1 MLEYL
6 RNAAEKPVAKI
17 LIGILAFS
25 FVGWGAAEWIFGN
38 VAGDNTIMYVGDT
51 DVSAQQ
57 FNAEKSRALAKMSR
71 EDQRLIYAD
80 ENAQSQFA
88 HDIWARLATQQM
100 AENRAHDLGLMVSDK
115 RIAREIREFDEFKDE
130 GVFSSQKFDQVLYNS
145 GYSEAEFAD
154 VLRGQILRSQILG
167 AMDVA
172 LPVPEFAV
180 VANYNARYATRDIE
194 YVTVK
199 YSDFRVE
206 NPTDEQLE
214 TFYKQNPVVVPET
227 RAVSYVFIPTDMA
240 KPDMYDAGYATA
252 VKVEDDIIAGE
263 SMSAAAKK
271 HGVKYVSITDFARG
285 DKLKDNVLNDVIVS
299 KIFDMEPEIE
309 SEMIETKDGFLF
321 VRVDA
326 ITPEHTAE
334 FDSVKKS
341 LISDWK
347 KSEQK
352 KQAYVRA
359 NELLVDMNK
368 TGKLAGAKAANV
380 SRTNGAPNDVLVASF
395 KNEIGQNAIVPG
407 ADAFYVVGVK
417 KATAP
422 QVDKKKMNALRQE
435 MQGMTQNMIQNDY
448 DSFLKREY
456 PVQINDKI
464 YNRVFGK

>member
-38 VAGDNTIMYVGDT
+38 VTGDNTIMSVGDT

-57 FNAEKSRALAKMSR
+57 FNAEKSRALAKMTR
-71 EDQRLIYAD
+71 EDQRVIYAD

-88 HDIWARLATQQM
+88 HDILSRLATQQM
-100 AENRAHDLGLMVSDK
+100 AENRANDLGLIVSDK
-115 RIAREIREFDEFKDE
+115 RIAREIREFDEFKDD

-172 LPVPEFAV
+172 LHVPEFAV
-180 VANYNARYATRDIE
+180 VANYNARHALRDIE
-194 YVTVK
+194 YATVK
-199 YSDFRVE
+199 YSDFKVA
-206 NPTDEQLE
+206 NPSDEQLML
-214 TFYKQNPVVVPET
+214 FYKQNPQIVPET
-227 RAVSYVFIPTDMA
+227 RSVSYVLVPTDMS
-240 KPDMYDAGYATA
+240 KPDKYDQGYALA

-263 SMSAAAKK
+263 TMADAAKK
-271 HGVKYVSITDFARG
+271 HGAKYVTVSAFVRG
-285 DKLKDNVLNDVIVS
+285 AKLKDSVMNDKIVA
-299 KIFDMEPEIE
+299 KIFDMEPNME

-326 ITPEHTAE
+326 VNPEHTAE
-334 FDSVKKS
+334 FESVKQS
-341 LISDWK
+341 LVADWK
-347 KSEQK
+347 KAEQK

-359 NELLVDMNK
+359 NELLVDMNE
-368 TGKLAGAKAANV
+368 TGKLAGKKTTTV
-380 SRTNGAPNDVLVASF
+380 SRTNGAPNDVLVAAF
-395 KNEIGQNAIVPG
+395 KNQVGQNAIVPG
-407 ADAFYVVGVK
+407 TDAFYVVGVK

-422 QVDKKKMNALRQE
+422 QVDKKKMDALRQE
-435 MQGMTQNMIQNDY
+435 MKNMSQDMIQSDY
-448 DSFLKREY
+448 NNFLHREY
-456 PVQINDKI
+456 PVQINDKV